1 MFFFQY
7 GLRSITRLQVRLPL
21 AFRLDRFILNE
32 SGSILSAL
40 DAKNTGL
47 SLKAGRGRGIQSSET
62 SNLLSFSLHGIKRR
76 KEALAVSEH
85 SGKQQDSCGSRLFSD
100 FFLLYY
106 FI

>member
-21 AFRLDRFILNE
+21 AFRLDHFILNE

-47 SLKAGRGRGIQSSET
+47 SLKAGRRRGIQSSET
-62 SNLLSFSLHGIKRR
+62 SNLVFFITRNQKKKGSPSSF
-76 KEALAVSEH
+76 
-85 SGKQQDSCGSRLFSD
+85 
-100 FFLLYY
+100 
-106 FI
+106 